1 MSVRYTSGVKG
12 AAVVAIGLLASACKE
27 PVGTPE
33 DLAKNAEIAKPAPPA
48 SDSAP
53 LPAPA
58 PPPPLVP
65 QAFKAEKP
73 SALCSLGTTH
83 TCAVDVIGGAPATDV
98 TTVKRD
104 TPAVMVGWGADGE
117 ALTVPPVV
125 ILQLKSAKKSFYAPA
140 VHQTKRPDVAD
151 SLKAPALVDSGYDL
165 LGDFNV
171 IRTNYQED
179 VRMDDGHGNCNLDI
193 NVWLYDRRQTTYS
206 KVNVCSTRS
215 LTVTDDA
222 TVNRYLKIINHTS
235 TKIRYVYVS
244 RPQASWVLTESAIL

>member
-1 MSVRYTSGVKG
+1 MKVNRLFSGVF
-12 AAVVAIGLLASACKE
+12 VLLCCLGSYA
-27 PVGTPE
+27 
-33 DLAKNAEIAKPAPPA
+33 N
-48 SDSAP
+48 
-53 LPAPA
+53 
-58 PPPPLVP
+58 
-65 QAFKAEKP
+65 P
-73 SALCSLGTTH
+73 SALAQENKTVTVINRASSPIRYIYIKGQDFLGE
-83 TCAVDVIGGAPATDV
+83 
-98 TTVKRD
+98 
-104 TPAVMVGWGADGE
+104 W
-117 ALTVPPVV
+117 
-125 ILQLKSAKKSFYAPA
+125 SA
-140 VHQTKRPDVAD
+140 
-151 SLKAPALVDSGYDL
+151 DL

-244 RPQASWVLTESAIL
+244 RPQASWGNDLLGTFITIDPDGNNSVNVYKSVPSCVLDVKITFYDDQKTSWYYRNINVCEDGTLTVVPAKQ